1 LGKLRSIAEVLDFV
15 AEVVIVDCLHFWFEG
30 YCLALGRQ
38 FVELVEDMWFVE
50 LVGGMWSVELM
61 DVVDGWLW
69 HNDKIDSVLEVVLGW
84 FGTLV
89 VKKAKDKM
97 VSTVGGEGSIAWCG

>member
-1 LGKLRSIAEVLDFV
+1 
-15 AEVVIVDCLHFWFEG
+15 
-30 YCLALGRQ
+30 
-38 FVELVEDMWFVE
+38 
-50 LVGGMWSVELM
+50 VELM

-97 VSTVGGEGSIAWCG
+97 VSTVGGEGFIAWCG